1 MSVRPFAP
9 VQFMDLYRQKI
20 GFLLAW
26 VHELDRYERY
36 TFICRHGGIF
46 ALLE

>member
-1 MSVRPFAP
+1 MSVRPLAP
-9 VQFMDLYRQKI
+9 VQFMDRYQQKDRVFACM
-20 GFLLAW
+20 GPQN
-26 VHELDRYERY
+26 DRYERY